1 METRPLAALVSSLVS
16 QALLL
21 LLLIFQS
28 NPNLILPSP
37 ISQTLTT
44 MLHLLSSTH
53 LTATTSHLPLNRKRR
68 REMDESE
75 IEDEV
80 NEEEKEE
87 EEEEEEEGDD
97 NNHRHIEETT
107 PCSALV
113 PHPNPDHFKIHFG
126 MRSATFEWLASLLDP
141 LIDSRDPSGSP
152 FRLPTTTRLALAL
165 ARLATGADYADLASR
180 YSVSESAARFC
191 TGHLCRVLCTNFRFW
206 LAFPSSPELLTPVS
220 DGFASLAGLP
230 GCCGAMASA
239 RFRLHRGPATAFLVA
254 DVSSRILSFAAV
266 FHGERSGFEVLKQS
280 SLYKDAME
288 GRLLGPEQYL
298 VGDESQQLYPWLMVP
313 FAKPV
318 PGSCEEDFNLAL
330 RVMCWPA
337 RRAIYS
343 LHNWRVLSRLEEE
356 STKVSAAFIG
366 TCSILHNILLMKDD
380 DSALADVGEEYLL
393 SSEEYR
399 NEEKHSSDKKA
410 ILIRSTLAVKAR
422 ECGTL

>member
-1 METRPLAALVSSLVS
+1 METRILAALVSSLVS

-28 NPNLILPSP
+28 NPNLVLTSP
-37 ISQTLTT
+37 LSQTFTT
-44 MLHLLSSTH
+44 ILHLLSRPH
-53 LTATTSHLPLNRKRR
+53 LTAATSHLPLSRKRR
-68 REMDESE
+68 LEMDESE
-75 IEDEV
+75 LEDEA
-80 NEEEKEE
+80 NEGEKEEKEE
-87 EEEEEEEGDD
+87 DCD
-97 NNHRHIEETT
+97 HRIIEATA
-107 PCSALV
+107 PCIALA
-113 PHPNPDHFKIHFG
+113 PHPNPEHFKLHFG
-126 MRSATFEWLASLLDP
+126 MRAATFEWLASLLDP
-141 LIDSRDPSGSP
+141 LIDSRDPIGSP
-152 FRLPTTTRLALAL
+152 FRLPTATRLALAL
-165 ARLATGADYADLASR
+165 ARLSTGADYADLASR
-180 YSVSESAARFC
+180 FSVSEPAARFC
-191 TGHLCRVLCTNFRFW
+191 TRHLCRVLCTNFRFW
-206 LAFPSSPELLTPVS
+206 LAFPSSPESLRPVS

-266 FHGERSGFEVLKQS
+266 FHGERSGFEVLRQS
-280 SLYKDAME
+280 SLYKDAVD

-298 VGDESQQLYPWLMVP
+298 VGDETQQLHPWLMVP

-343 LHNWRVLSRLEEE
+343 LHNWKILSRLEEE
-356 STKVSAAFIG
+356 STKVAAAFIG
-366 TCSILHNILLMKDD
+366 TCSILHNILLMKED
-380 DSALADVGEEYLL
+380 DSALADVGEECLL
-393 SSEEYR
+393 SSEQYMK
-399 NEEKHSSDKKA
+399 EEKRTADKKA